1 MSILMEQVSASNYNP
16 NGLMP
21 AVASEYIPGAQWVE
35 IAYTYIKSVRDKPWG
50 HNQHILAAL

>member
-1 MSILMEQVSASNYNP
+1 MEQVSASNYNP